1 MFTGLIENV
10 GRVVKLIKT
19 GSAACLEVATGFPL
33 EEIKLGDSIAV
44 NGVCLT
50 VVAKALKQ
58 LTFDISPETID
69 CTTFS
74 RTRPGQPVNLERALR
89 LGDRLGGHIVSGHV
103 DCVAVIV
110 GRREISSN
118 HVFSF
123 RLPGKFS
130 RYVIEKGSVTIE
142 GISLTVN
149 SVAEDVFSVN
159 IIPHTVEHTTL
170 QFKKPGDDVNIET
183 DIIGKYI
190 ERLMTGQKDGGDN
203 GVTMDLLAKNG
214 FL

>member
-1 MFTGLIENV
+1 MFTGLIEDV

-19 GSAACLEVATGFPL
+19 GSAARLDVATGFPL
-33 EEIKLGDSIAV
+33 EAIKLGDSIAV

-50 VVAKALKQ
+50 VVEKSSAQ
-58 LTFDISPETID
+58 FSFDISPESIE

-103 DCVAVIV
+103 DCVATIV
-110 GRREISSN
+110 ERREVSSN

-123 RLPGKFS
+123 RLPEGFS
-130 RYVIEKGSVTIE
+130 RYIIKKGSITIE

-149 SVAEDVFSVN
+149 SVSDNVFSVN
-159 IIPHTVEHTTL
+159 IIPHTVKHTTL
-170 QFKKPGDDVNIET
+170 QYKKPGDEVNIET

-190 ERLMTGQKDGGDN
+190 ERLMTGQNDGRDN
-203 GVTMDLLAKNG
+203 GVTMELLAKSG